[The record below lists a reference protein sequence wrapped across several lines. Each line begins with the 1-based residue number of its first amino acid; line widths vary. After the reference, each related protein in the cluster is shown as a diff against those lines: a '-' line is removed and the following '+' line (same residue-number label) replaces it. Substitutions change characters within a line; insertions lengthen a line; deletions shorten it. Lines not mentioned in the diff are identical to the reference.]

1 MACVC
6 GGSFTKSISF
16 VSKTQVSLDSAYRRM
31 SINFIFAL
39 MCTIDIGPL
48 AYILCRHNPIL
59 FPLHNEVSR
68 AFGQLWMK
76 TNSSNERVHT
86 AGERNVF
93 SLSQDTHIPR
103 SFYIQQLKRNNLTKD
118 HLPNHFKIYAENKE
132 KLYSWMLHLKR
143 MQTSKTLSPT
153 QPSPSAVGTSIDGTG
168 FFLKREKRLKTD
180 LEKATVS
187 DVSSPSTGLTDL
199 ARRGKVRL
207 APQPFAELSQTLHR
221 ISKMKATPIPFGTE
235 EENLIPNIDQ
245 LLKAYKLDDP
255 APKRQP
261 PLPLSFFKQFLEMNE
276 LRECGIPPNAHSFI
290 HYTLRSD
297 QDDVG

>member
-1 MACVC
+1 M
-6 GGSFTKSISF
+6 GKN
-16 VSKTQVSLDSAYRRM
+16 K
-31 SINFIFAL
+31 
-39 MCTIDIGPL
+39 
-48 AYILCRHNPIL
+48 HNPIL
-59 FPLHNEVSR
+59 FPLHDEVSR
-68 AFGQLWMK
+68 AFGKLWMK
-76 TNSSNERVHT
+76 TNSSNERVHI
-86 AGERNVF
+86 AGERNVISD
-93 SLSQDTHIPR
+93 SLSRDTHIPR

-207 APQPFAELSQTLHR
+207 APQPFAELSQTFHH
-221 ISKMKATPIPFGTE
+221 ISKMKAIMTPSETE
-235 EENLIPNIDQ
+235 EEN
-245 LLKAYKLDDP
+245 
-255 APKRQP
+255 
-261 PLPLSFFKQFLEMNE
+261 
-276 LRECGIPPNAHSFI
+276 
-290 HYTLRSD
+290 
-297 QDDVG
+297 